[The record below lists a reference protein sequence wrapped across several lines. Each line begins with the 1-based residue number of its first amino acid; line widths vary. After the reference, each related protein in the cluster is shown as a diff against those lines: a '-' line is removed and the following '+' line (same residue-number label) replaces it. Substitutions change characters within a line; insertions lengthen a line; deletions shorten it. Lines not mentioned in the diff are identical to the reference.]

1 MEDVKRKMQLLTTED
16 FIWLIYFFIVIF
28 SLIANS
34 FSESYLITKNKKE
47 RNAARNINITLLIIA
62 FFIYLY
68 FVLVAIDDI
77 NILKPNATGR
87 QRKVAMERLI
97 TTLVFL
103 VGGALS
109 IYTELDDNQGDID
122 LAIF

>member
-1 MEDVKRKMQLLTTED
+1 MDDGIRQLKRLDIDD
-16 FIWLIYFFIVIF
+16 FIWLTYFFIVLF

-34 FSESYLITKNKKE
+34 FQRKYIFSKDKKY
-47 RNAARNINITLLIIA
+47 RNIGRGITLSLLIVA

-68 FVLVAIDDI
+68 FVIDSIQDI
-77 NILKPNATGR
+77 NLLKCNNNSN
-87 QRKVAMERLI
+87 QRRVALERLI

-109 IYTELDDNQGDID
+109 IYTEIDDKGGDVD
-122 LAIF
+122 LAIL

>member
-1 MEDVKRKMQLLTTED
+1 MDDFKRKLDLITTED
-16 FIWLIYFFIVIF
+16 FIWLIYFFIIIF
-28 SLIANS
+28 SLIANAYE
-34 FSESYLITKNKKE
+34 ESYLFTNNKKD
-47 RNAARNINITLLIIA
+47 RDTGRKINITLLVVA

-68 FVLVAIDDI
+68 FVIVAIQDI
-77 NILKPNATGR
+77 DLLRTNNNP
-87 QRKVAMERLI
+87 RKKRIAMERLI

-109 IYTELDDNQGDID
+109 IYAELDDNQGDID